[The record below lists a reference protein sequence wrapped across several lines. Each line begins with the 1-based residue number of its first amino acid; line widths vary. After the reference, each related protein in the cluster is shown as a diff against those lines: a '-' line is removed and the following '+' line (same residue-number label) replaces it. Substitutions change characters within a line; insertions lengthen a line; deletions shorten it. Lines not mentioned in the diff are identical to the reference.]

1 MRSSSCNCVWRP
13 GPEPRRSVRAKGLA
27 KARQDSV
34 GRVLRGFSIAELES
48 VKRYGEDSVRHKFLC
63 I

>member
-1 MRSSSCNCVWRP
+1 MRPSACVVEAW
-13 GPEPRRSVRAKGLA
+13 PEPRRSVRAKGLA